1 MCCHLNHRK
10 QVCPALIGDQVTSS
24 QREELQSLLQEHT
37 AVLAAQRWSSTGS
50 RLGMPSQSITHHTIP
65 QAWQRKV
72 RYEVQTMLEA
82 GIIVPSSS
90 PSTSPLVPVHKKD
103 GSLRL
108 CVDYRRLNQVT
119 QEDRY
124 PMPRV
129 EELLEQ
135 LRSACPQLNQKLLP
149 GIRTPR

>member
-37 AVLAAQRWSSTGS
+37 AVFDTSPSHTEVVEHRIKTGDAK
-50 RLGMPSQSITHHTIP
+50 PVYHPPYHTTSM
-65 QAWQRKV
+65 AEEV

-82 GIIVPSSS
+82 GITVPSSS

-108 CVDYRRLNQVT
+108 CVDYRCLNQVT

-124 PMPRV
+124 PLPRV

-135 LRSACPQLNQKLLP
+135 LRSAC
-149 GIRTPR
+149 